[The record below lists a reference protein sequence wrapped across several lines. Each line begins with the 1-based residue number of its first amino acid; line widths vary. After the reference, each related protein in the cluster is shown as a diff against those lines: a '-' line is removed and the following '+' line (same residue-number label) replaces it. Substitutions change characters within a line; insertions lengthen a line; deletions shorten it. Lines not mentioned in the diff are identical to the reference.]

1 MIELGKK
8 QKLTVVK
15 SVDFGVYLGED
26 MQADAKNRVLLP
38 SRQVPEGTK
47 EGDSIEAFIYK
58 DSQDRLIA
66 TTKEPKLQVGQTAV
80 LKVSQVTRIGAFLD
94 WGLEKDLLLPYHE
107 QTLKVREGED
117 VLVALYIDKSS
128 RLCATMK
135 VYHYLSTRT
144 PYVVGDMV
152 KGRVYEISDRFG
164 VFVAVDD
171 KYSALIPARE
181 AKGKYRP
188 GKILELRVSEVKEDG
203 KMNVT
208 DRQKAYLQINED
220 AENVLEVI
228 NEFAGVLPFDDKA
241 SPEVIQ
247 REFGLSKAAFK
258 RAVGHLMKEKQY
270 EKALEVGEK
279 SLKTDSSL
287 TMLRIACLNET
298 GELGSRLF
306 TYPLVG
312 GSKAMMPD
320 SVTVKTMMWKAPKW
334 MQKPSAWMVKHHLKY
349 RLPVDYQLCALLLD
363 KQLDKF
369 VAEVQK
375 HYKVTSGK
383 LPVHYKEALRRV
395 QEPTQLRDRH
405 LSVLRQIQVVFLT
418 FISRVRNGL
427 FIGLSM
433 LLSQFSHHGTERLC
447 VAAV

>member
-1 MIELGKK
+1 MLLLNFSLHRFRIRLIKKNTKQERTETQMKLGEK
-8 QKLTVVK
+8 QTLTVVK
-15 SVDFGVYLGED
+15 QVDFGVYLAEQPED
-26 MQADAKNRVLLP
+26 ETRVLLP
-38 SRQVPEGTK
+38 AKQVPEGTK

-247 REFGLSKAAFK
+247 REFGLSKGAFK
-258 RAVGHLMKEKQY
+258 RAIGHLMKEGKV
-270 EKALEVGEK
+270 EIKDK
-279 SLKTDSSL
+279 
-287 TMLRIACLNET
+287 RIYA
-298 GELGSRLF
+298 
-306 TYPLVG
+306 
-312 GSKAMMPD
+312 K
-320 SVTVKTMMWKAPKW
+320 
-334 MQKPSAWMVKHHLKY
+334 
-349 RLPVDYQLCALLLD
+349 
-363 KQLDKF
+363 
-369 VAEVQK
+369 
-375 HYKVTSGK
+375 
-383 LPVHYKEALRRV
+383 
-395 QEPTQLRDRH
+395 
-405 LSVLRQIQVVFLT
+405 
-418 FISRVRNGL
+418 
-427 FIGLSM
+427 
-433 LLSQFSHHGTERLC
+433 
-447 VAAV
+447 